1 MQGIVNNI
9 AASVNAEAIRL
20 DAQNAVVNDQ
30 ISRLSAQIADQGN
43 SVQQQLSS
51 NANTQNNALNS
62 AMNDLNAAGAAQSV
76 AV

>member
-30 ISRLSAQIADQGN
+30 ISRLSAQIAIQGN

-51 NANTQNNALNS
+51 NANTQTNALNA
-62 AMNDLNAAGAAQSV
+62 AMNDLNAAGAAQSA